1 MSSTVQWPLQLPTGA
16 NVALTIVCILL
27 GLAYK
32 IGWFLKTTHGV
43 LLGEEFGTHL
53 VAAND
58 GKILRGCVG
67 LCNKAIVHDS
77 YAKHNHSYDLVLG
90 AYAW

>member
-1 MSSTVQWPLQLPTGA
+1 M
-16 NVALTIVCILL
+16 VCILR
-27 GLAYK
+27 GLAHK
-32 IGWFLKTTHGV
+32 IGWLLKTNQVV

-58 GKILRGCVG
+58 GKVLRGCVG
-67 LCNKAIVHDS
+67 LCNKAILHDS